1 MERASSLVST
11 TPPAAASTASFD
23 VDAVRAD
30 FPVLRRRIY
39 DKPLVYLDTAASAQK
54 PQVVID
60 AVTQFY
66 AQDYSSVHRGLH
78 YLSEQATTA
87 FEEARRTVAAFINAR
102 SKREIVFV
110 RGTTEAINLVA
121 QTFGRNALS
130 AGDEVLL
137 SAMEHHSN
145 IVPWQ
150 MVCTERGARLRVI
163 PINDAGEIDLDA
175 YARLLGPR
183 TKMVAV
189 VHVSN
194 ALGTINPIRQIV
206 RLAHERGVPVLVDG
220 AQAAPHTAIDV
231 QDLGC
236 DFYAFSGH
244 KVYGPTGIGALYG
257 KAELLERM
265 PPYEG
270 GGSMITSV
278 TFEKTTYMDI
288 PARFEAGTPHIA
300 GALGLAAAL
309 AYVKRIGLGEIAG
322 HEHALLAYGTRELE
336 RIPGLRLIGTAAEKA
351 GVLSFVVDGIHPHD
365 LGTILDRDGVA
376 IRAGHH
382 CTQPLME
389 RFRVPATARASL
401 GMYNTRGDI
410 DALVAG
416 IRTALEVFA

>member
-1 MERASSLVST
+1 MDRASNLASST
-11 TPPAAASTASFD
+11 PSAVTPSASFD

-30 FPVLRRRIY
+30 FPVLRRRVY

-60 AVTQFY
+60 AVTRFY

-78 YLSEQATTA
+78 FLSEQATTA
-87 FEEARRTVAAFINAR
+87 YEEARRTAAAFINAG
-102 SKREIVFV
+102 SEREIVFV
-110 RGTTEAINLVA
+110 RGATEAINLVA
-121 QTFGRNALS
+121 HTFGRRALS

-137 SAMEHHSN
+137 STMEHHSN

-150 MVCTERGARLRVI
+150 MACAERGARVRVI

-175 YARLLGPR
+175 YVDLLGPR
-183 TKMVAV
+183 TKMVAI

-194 ALGTINPIRQIV
+194 ALGTINPIRRIV
-206 RLAHERGVPVLVDG
+206 QMARDRGVPVLVDG

-231 QDLGC
+231 QDLDC

-244 KVYGPTGIGALYG
+244 KVYGPTGIGVLYG
-257 KAELLERM
+257 KAAQLERM
-265 PPYEG
+265 DPYQG
-270 GGSMITSV
+270 GGSMITSG
-278 TFEKTTYMDI
+278 TFGKTTYMEV

-309 AYVKRIGLGEIAG
+309 DYVKRIGLDQIAA
-322 HEHALLAYGTRELE
+322 HEHTLLAYATEQLA
-336 RIPGLRLIGTAAEKA
+336 RIPGLRPIGTAAHKA
-351 GVLSFVVDGIHPHD
+351 GVLSFVIDGIHPHD
-365 LGTILDRDGVA
+365 LGTILDREGVA

-382 CTQPLME
+382 CAQPLME

-401 GMYNTRGDI
+401 GMYNTRDDI
-410 DALVAG
+410 ESLVAA
-416 IRTALEVFA
+416 IRKALEVFA